1 MDFLEELI
9 DKNRQE
15 LEKLNKT
22 LESQNE
28 KLDEKPESQ
37 NEKYHMIAN
46 KDFDMNE
53 PVLENGNSWYLTV
66 AEFSPAMEQFF
77 GKLEEALKNSVK
89 QQMNQVLYKEDFEYD
104 QLMASD
110 DLALTDEKLEK
121 YGIKQGG
128 LRTAILA
135 VIRSNR

>member
-1 MDFLEELI
+1 
-9 DKNRQE
+9 
-15 LEKLNKT
+15 
-22 LESQNE
+22 
-28 KLDEKPESQ
+28 
-37 NEKYHMIAN
+37 MITN
-46 KDFDMNE
+46 KDVDMNI
-53 PVLENGNSWYLTV
+53 PVLENGNSRSLTV
-66 AEFSPAMEQFF
+66 AEFSPEMEQFF

-89 QQMNQVLYKEDFEYD
+89 KPQQMNQVRAVFYKEDIEYD

-135 VIRSNR
+135 VVRSTKAEYDG